1 MEELPKHFLYSSALY
16 VSREPY
22 IIYTVLGSC
31 VAVCIYDPK
40 LKIGGMNHYML
51 PFWNGEGLA
60 SPKYGNIA
68 IPKLIEKMQSYGST
82 IKNMQAKLFGGGEV
96 IEIKN
101 NLFNIGKRNIE
112 VAYQFLD
119 DYKIPIVSSSV
130 GGKYGRKILFDT
142 QSGMLK
148 QKLIQKNSLNDL

>member
-1 MEELPKHFLYSSALY
+1 
-16 VSREPY
+16 
-22 IIYTVLGSC
+22 
-31 VAVCIYDPK
+31 
-40 LKIGGMNHYML
+40 ML
-51 PFWNGEGLA
+51 PFWKGEGLA
-60 SPKYGNIA
+60 SPKNGNIA

-112 VAYQFLD
+112 VAYQLLEE
-119 DYKIPIVSSSV
+119 YKIPIVSSSV